1 MQLLLAF
8 PRFNIIHTM
17 WPPREVFCL
26 PVCDIL
32 ICFVSVWYE
41 HTVVHCKIIQQCL
54 TSRVKGIHF
63 MTAGG
68 CLFTFWSIVFALPY
82 IFGIYMCIN
91 GTYVV
96 GYPIVYQM
104 HIMNEGVIFGPVI
117 TKSNTIK
124 HDRNENRSSKFK
136 TFGVSTCSNIRNF
149 VYYFFC
155 AQIMSFV
162 KPVIGGQQALKFSST
177 LHIL

>member
-1 MQLLLAF
+1 
-8 PRFNIIHTM
+8 
-17 WPPREVFCL
+17 
-26 PVCDIL
+26 
-32 ICFVSVWYE
+32 
-41 HTVVHCKIIQQCL
+41 
-54 TSRVKGIHF
+54 
-63 MTAGG
+63 
-68 CLFTFWSIVFALPY
+68 
-82 IFGIYMCIN
+82 MCIN

-124 HDRNENRSSKFK
+124 HDRNENRNSKFK

-162 KPVIGGQQALKFSST
+162 KPVVGGQQALKFSRKTIPFLYYST
-177 LHIL
+177 LPAMLIIIVVIYLKKKKN